1 MFLGEMVGGFIFYS
15 YQKGV
20 GNNKIKFEL
29 SRESILISRLR
40 KTEMKRADG
49 IPKIIFLVFKTSFF
63 DFFEFILSTYYISKI
78 KHKSNTLQIRLGGIL
93 IIISSFVCWVSLK
106 LSHFR
111 HQIFSLGVIGISL
124 FFLILSEFFFSE
136 I

>member
-1 MFLGEMVGGFIFYS
+1 MIIWFFIVYTFLMFLGEMVGGFIFYR

-49 IPKIIFLVFKTSFF
+49 IPKIIF
-63 DFFEFILSTYYISKI
+63 
-78 KHKSNTLQIRLGGIL
+78 
-93 IIISSFVCWVSLK
+93 SSFYDII
-106 LSHFR
+106 FR
-111 HQIFSLGVIGISL
+111 
-124 FFLILSEFFFSE
+124 FF
-136 I
+136 

>member
-1 MFLGEMVGGFIFYS
+1 MFLGEMVGGFIFYR

-49 IPKIIFLVFKTSFF
+49 IPKIIFLVFMTSFF

-78 KHKSNTLQIRLGGIL
+78 KHKSNI
-93 IIISSFVCWVSLK
+93 
-106 LSHFR
+106 
-111 HQIFSLGVIGISL
+111 
-124 FFLILSEFFFSE
+124 
-136 I
+136 